1 MRKVVASL
9 DPNVPL
15 EKPMTQQEQFD
26 KSYEGQKM
34 FAAMG
39 GFFGGLSALL
49 VAVGLYGMHS
59 FRVSRK
65 TTEIGVRMALGASRA
80 QVLAMV
86 LRESLWI
93 LLAGLVA
100 GIPLTLLAVR
110 PLRAM
115 LYQMSPFDPMS
126 FALAIAAM
134 FVVAVLATLIPARR
148 AASIEPMQALRT
160 E

>member
-1 MRKVVASL
+1 
-9 DPNVPL
+9 
-15 EKPMTQQEQFD
+15 
-26 KSYEGQKM
+26 M

-49 VAVGLYGMHS
+49 VAVGLYGMHT

-65 TTEIGVRMALGASRA
+65 TTEIGVRMALGATRA

-93 LLAGLVA
+93 LLAGLA
-100 GIPLTLLAVR
+100 IGIPLTFFAMR

-115 LYQMSPFDPMS
+115 LYQLSPFDPMS

-134 FVVAVLATLIPARR
+134 FVVAGLSTLIPARR

>member
-1 MRKVVASL
+1 ML
-9 DPNVPL
+9 
-15 EKPMTQQEQFD
+15 
-26 KSYEGQKM
+26 
-34 FAAMG
+34 
-39 GFFGGLSALL
+39 
-49 VAVGLYGMHS
+49 
-59 FRVSRK
+59 FRS
-65 TTEIGVRMALGASRA
+65 IGVRMALGASRA

-134 FVVAVLATLIPARR
+134 FVVAIVATVIPARR

>member
-1 MRKVVASL
+1 
-9 DPNVPL
+9 
-15 EKPMTQQEQFD
+15 
-26 KSYEGQKM
+26 M

-65 TTEIGVRMALGASRA
+65 TPEIGVRMALGASRT

-134 FVVAVLATLIPARR
+134 FAVAILATVIPARR